1 MVYLTQYD
9 CITFYSLVKQ
19 FFKIEKNKIFYF
31 YFFPFTRKVEHEM
44 ACFNFRLIQIY
55 IFGKTLWKYTFKK
68 DHLAIFVKIAAQRTA
83 ESALKS
89 SSGWVT
95 LDSAESLFLTSKDRV
110 FSALEETTAK
120 KSKPEKAH
128 GIEENPKWNIIS
140 EILGEIRDEMK
151 ASWKFREHTKII
163 IMHL

>member
-1 MVYLTQYD
+1 MKWRVL
-9 CITFYSLVKQ
+9 I
-19 FFKIEKNKIFYF
+19 
-31 YFFPFTRKVEHEM
+31 
-44 ACFNFRLIQIY
+44 FNFLNSFIPLAKFCENI
-55 IFGKTLWKYTFKK
+55 ILKK
-68 DHLAIFVKIAAQRTA
+68 IILKSIFVKIAAQRTA

-151 ASWKFREHTKII
+151 AS
-163 IMHL
+163 

>member
-44 ACFNFRLIQIY
+44 ACFDFKLIQIVLY
-55 IFGKTLWKYTFKK
+55 LLQNFAKIYFKK
-68 DHLAIFVKIAAQRTA
+68 IILKSIFVKIAAQRTA

-151 ASWKFREHTKII
+151 AS
-163 IMHL
+163 

>member
-31 YFFPFTRKVEHEM
+31 YFFPFTRNVEHEM
-44 ACFNFRLIQIY
+44 ACFDFKLIQIVLY
-55 IFGKTLWKYTFKK
+55 LLQNFAKIYFKK
-68 DHLAIFVKIAAQRTA
+68 IILKSIFVKIAAQRTA

-151 ASWKFREHTKII
+151 AS
-163 IMHL
+163 

>member
-44 ACFNFRLIQIY
+44 TCFDFKLIQIVLY
-55 IFGKTLWKYTFKK
+55 LLQNFAKIYFKK
-68 DHLAIFVKIAAQRTA
+68 IILKSIFVKIAAQRTA

-151 ASWKFREHTKII
+151 AC
-163 IMHL
+163 